1 MSGLKLLKRKEKI
14 SQKMKSKK
22 LSIFD
27 FDDTLV
33 STDAKFHITH
43 SNGEDETLTPAEY
56 AVYDPQE
63 GDEFDFSEFDGPL
76 KDPEIIRKNFK
87 LFTQV
92 LNKSRRGRRTV
103 ILTARENPTPVENF
117 LKKQGI
123 EGIEV
128 VALGSSDPQ
137 DKADWIED
145 QAKAGW
151 EDIRFMD
158 DSHKNVS
165 AVRAMAKN
173 YPNIE
178 WLIKKVRIH

>member
-1 MSGLKLLKRKEKI
+1 MMAKTKNH
-14 SQKMKSKK
+14 SKK

-33 STDAKFHITH
+33 STNAKIHITH
-43 SNGEDETLTPAEY
+43 NNGEDETLTPAEY
-56 AVYDPQE
+56 AVYEPQE

-76 KDPEIIRKNFK
+76 KDPEIIKKNFQ
-87 LFTQV
+87 LFLQV
-92 LNKSRRGRRTV
+92 LNKSRRGRRTA
-103 ILTARENPTPVENF
+103 ILTARENPVPVKNF

-123 EGIEV
+123 EGIEII
-128 VALGSSDPQ
+128 ALGSSDPQ

-151 EDIRFMD
+151 NDIRFMD
-158 DSHKNVS
+158 DSSKNIAS
-165 AVRAMAKN
+165 VRAMAKK

>member
-1 MSGLKLLKRKEKI
+1 MATQKI
-14 SQKMKSKK
+14 NSKK

-33 STDAKFHITH
+33 STNAKIHITH
-43 SNGEDETLTPAEY
+43 GSGEKETLTPAEY
-56 AVYDPQE
+56 AVYTPQD
-63 GDEFDFSEFDGPL
+63 GDEFDFSLFSGTI
-76 KDPEIIRKNFK
+76 KDPEIIKKNFQ
-87 LFTQV
+87 LFLQV
-92 LNKSRRGRRTV
+92 LNKSRKGRRTA
-103 ILTARENPTPVENF
+103 ILTARENPIPVKNF

-123 EGIEV
+123 EGIEII
-128 VALGSSDPQ
+128 ALGSSDPQ

-151 EDIRFMD
+151 NDIRFMD
-158 DSHKNVS
+158 DSSKNIAS
-165 AVRAMAKN
+165 VRAMAKK